1 VKVKRVVGVLLVIVV
16 LLCLVFVFFLL
27 RRFVKNL
34 SSNQIN
40 LSALKGEGELSS
52 INLDETALEDVTE
65 LPTWLKIQ
73 KATCGRVFI
82 KVRDKCQRVVLL
94 FCSTIDMHLDTL
106 DKFENV
112 ANSISE

>member
-1 VKVKRVVGVLLVIVV
+1 M
-16 LLCLVFVFFLL
+16 
-27 RRFVKNL
+27 KNL

-52 INLDETALEDVTE
+52 IDLDEQALEDVIE

-82 KVRDKCQRVVLL
+82 KVRNTDDVDVHPQTNGCHFRYLGPV
-94 FCSTIDMHLDTL
+94 
-106 DKFENV
+106 
-112 ANSISE
+112 

>member
-1 VKVKRVVGVLLVIVV
+1 
-16 LLCLVFVFFLL
+16 
-27 RRFVKNL
+27 VKNL

-52 INLDETALEDVTE
+52 INLDEKALEELIE

-82 KVRDKCQRVVLL
+82 KVEFETK
-94 FCSTIDMHLDTL
+94 
-106 DKFENV
+106 KFN
-112 ANSISE
+112 